1 MQSYSATITC
11 SIVTTVAPHDL
22 LNPKGHTFYNKIHI
36 KCYFE
41 KLQTHFLQ
49 DLLLTGFHI
58 FPQAMVICWHLI
70 EYVLLVL
77 LEYVLYVLQPF
88 LRL

>member
-58 FPQAMVICWHLI
+58 FFFFLVICWHLI
-70 EYVLLVL
+70 DYVLLVL
-77 LEYVLYVLQPF
+77 LEYILYVLQPF